1 MKGTH
6 LIKDLTGQKFNM
18 LTVLSL
24 DSRDPVYWK
33 CRCDCG
39 GITRVQTSNLKRGR
53 VKSCGCLSRKGN
65 PTHHLRH
72 TKLYSKYAGILRRCY
87 NKNEKCYKNY
97 GGRGISVCDEWLS
110 SFVSFY
116 EWAINNGYQ
125 EGLSIDRID
134 NNGDYCPEN
143 CRWVDNK
150 TQANNRRS
158 NRLYTMNGETKNLS
172 QWCKQYGMEYTVVR
186 NRIVKHGWPF
196 EEAITY
202 KDDARK
208 VKRRQI

>member
-6 LIKDLTGQKFNM
+6 FIKDLTGQKFNM

-39 GITRVQTSNLKRGR
+39 GTTRVQTSNLKRGR
-53 VKSCGCLSRKGN
+53 VKSCGCLSHKGN
-65 PTHHLRH
+65 PTHNLRN

-116 EWAINNGYQ
+116 EWSINNGYQ

-158 NRLYTMNGETKNLS
+158 NRLYTMNGDTKNLS